1 MGRSGNW
8 KKKIQANKTT
18 TSILLSVAIIIAGGL
33 ILKVIADRESNARID
48 F

>member
-1 MGRSGNW
+1 MKGLGNL
-8 KKKIQANKTT
+8 KKKVKLNKTN

-33 ILKVIADRESNARID
+33 ILKVIADKESNARID

>member
-1 MGRSGNW
+1 MGRIGKW
-8 KKKIQANKTT
+8 KKQIKLNKTI

-33 ILKVIADRESNARID
+33 ILKVIADSESNARID